1 MKAHSLFRQPRKLAA
16 VTFLTAFYVA
26 LVYVSTWYFSYVCDA
41 VSDAAELPGKIIR
54 MVVIYMEIV
63 KALLRLQAQGK
74 SILLLDE
81 PYAGIPQG
89 CAAEIKEGF
98 LRDDRV
104 SMIWI
109 SHTSLTAAPRAIEMR
124 QDI

>member
-1 MKAHSLFRQPRKLAA
+1 MTNDVKALGKQ
-16 VTFLTAFYVA
+16 V
-26 LVYVSTWYFSYVCDA
+26 LV
-41 VSDAAELPGKIIR
+41 PQ
-54 MVVIYMEIV
+54 MEIV
-63 KALLRLQAQGK
+63 KALLRLLAQRK

-81 PYAGIPQG
+81 PFAGIPQG

-104 SMIWI
+104 SMIWT

>member
-1 MKAHSLFRQPRKLAA
+1 MPHKSISKKFLVSHIASFHRYKALGKQ
-16 VTFLTAFYVA
+16 V
-26 LVYVSTWYFSYVCDA
+26 LV
-41 VSDAAELPGKIIR
+41 PQ
-54 MVVIYMEIV
+54 MEIV
-63 KALLRLQAQGK
+63 KALLRLLAQGK

-81 PYAGIPQG
+81 PFAGIPQG

-109 SHTSLTAAPRAIEMR
+109 SHDEAEGPTGENMDCKLGNFML
-124 QDI
+124 

>member
-1 MKAHSLFRQPRKLAA
+1 MTNDVKALGKQ
-16 VTFLTAFYVA
+16 V
-26 LVYVSTWYFSYVCDA
+26 LV
-41 VSDAAELPGKIIR
+41 PQ
-54 MVVIYMEIV
+54 MEIV
-63 KALLRLQAQGK
+63 KALLRLLAQGK

-81 PYAGIPQG
+81 PFAGIPQG

-124 QDI
+124 QAI

>member
-1 MKAHSLFRQPRKLAA
+1 M
-16 VTFLTAFYVA
+16 
-26 LVYVSTWYFSYVCDA
+26 
-41 VSDAAELPGKIIR
+41 
-54 MVVIYMEIV
+54 
-63 KALLRLQAQGK
+63 KALLRLLAQRK

-81 PYAGIPQG
+81 PFAGIPQG
-89 CAAEIKEGF
+89 CAAEIKVGF

-109 SHTSLTAAPRAIEMR
+109 SHTPFPSAPRVLDMG

>member
-1 MKAHSLFRQPRKLAA
+1 MPHKSISKKFLVSHIASFHRYKALGRQ
-16 VTFLTAFYVA
+16 V
-26 LVYVSTWYFSYVCDA
+26 LV
-41 VSDAAELPGKIIR
+41 PQ
-54 MVVIYMEIV
+54 MEIV
-63 KALLRLQAQGK
+63 KALLRLLAQRK

-81 PYAGIPQG
+81 PFAGIPQG

-104 SMIWI
+104 SMTWI
-109 SHTSLTAAPRAIEMR
+109 SHSSLTAAPRAIEMR